1 MSSLVAKNLAHLAQ
15 LILDVESKRKI
26 CADLERRIEPLER
39 AQLIVVSGELDRLNQ
54 LLMLLNQATE
64 KLKTLEQAD
73 EETEAL
79 GVLDELEKILT
90 DVQWEL
96 VENLNEALASKAQLQ
111 EQHVRNYDERL
122 AEWPKFTRNL
132 LDALEE
138 ANRTRAAVR
147 REKSEI
153 TKLDA
158 QVEQAKRLFQE
169 AKYVEVEKL
178 LSDISES
185 QPVKD
190 KDYQKRLR
198 EETELAK
205 KFIRQADLLLLRSLE
220 DAQRR
225 YPYTVL
231 LRTPSEPGSH
241 GINIQGA
248 SRVARYDRDSWS
260 KSLKDITEAV
270 DRGLRSAWS
279 AQNPN
284 PAATQP
290 PAVVG
295 NAAAAPANNSEA
307 RNFTLSSERSRPA
320 NPSQDVNQLI
330 KRVGKEMY
338 RLLIPEPMQDYLIDN
353 ECSLIVTTNDLEL
366 PYELMSY
373 DDKFL
378 CLERPIARM
387 PMGTAFPRS
396 PRTARTEP
404 KLRFL
409 LIHSDP
415 FGNLPAAK
423 AEIEEVE
430 KSLRHDWQEHIEIE
444 VIKPDDATGPHLNDV
459 LREGTFDVIHYAGHA
474 YFDETDAD
482 LSGLLLF
489 DDEYFR
495 ATKGERR
502 EQHFV
507 AQKIRRLLEGRPL
520 VFLNACQSTRTAN
533 EQQPQEV
540 GNYLQGP
547 AEGLA
552 AAFIYGGA
560 LGCIGANWPI
570 YDTAAAKFATTFY
583 SNVIKGY
590 MIGEAMRR
598 ARVKIKEQFPDNI
611 TWAAFVLYG
620 DPTFRL

>member
-1 MSSLVAKNLAHLAQ
+1 MSSLVAKNLAHLAE
-15 LILDVESKRKI
+15 LILDVESKRKL

-39 AQLIVVSGELDRLNQ
+39 AQLIVVGGELDRLNQ
-54 LLMLLNQATE
+54 LLELLNQATE
-64 KLKTLEQAD
+64 NLKTLQQAD
-73 EETEAL
+73 DETKAL

-96 VENLNEALASKAQLQ
+96 VDNLNEALASKAQLQ
-111 EQHVRNYDERL
+111 EQHVRSYDERL

-132 LDALEE
+132 LDALDE

-153 TKLDA
+153 TRLDA
-158 QVEQAKRLFQE
+158 QVDQAKRAFQE

-178 LSDISES
+178 LSDIAES

-190 KDYQKRLR
+190 KDYEKRLR
-198 EETELAK
+198 TETELAK

-225 YPYTVL
+225 FPYTVL

-241 GINIQGA
+241 GINIQGS

-260 KSLKDITEAV
+260 QSLKDITEAV
-270 DRGLRSAWS
+270 DRGLHRAWS
-279 AQNPN
+279 AQNPQPD
-284 PAATQP
+284 PAIVA
-290 PAVVG
+290 
-295 NAAAAPANNSEA
+295 NAAAAPTNNEEA
-307 RNFTLSSERSRPA
+307 RNFTLSTERSTPA
-320 NPSQDVNQLI
+320 NSNQDVNQLI

-353 ECSLIVTTNDLEL
+353 ECSLIITANDLEL

-373 DDKFL
+373 EDKFL
-378 CLERPIARM
+378 CLERPVARM
-387 PMGTAFPRS
+387 PMGTAFPRI

-415 FGNLPAAK
+415 LGNLPAAK

-430 KSLRHDWQEHIEIE
+430 QSLRQDWQEHIEIE
-444 VIKPDDATGPHLNDV
+444 VIKPDEATGPHLNDV

-489 DDEYFR
+489 DEDYFR
-495 ATKGERR
+495 STKGERR
-502 EQHFV
+502 EQHFM

-533 EQQPQEV
+533 EKQPQKV
-540 GNYLQGP
+540 GDYLQGP

-598 ARVKIKEQFPDNI
+598 ARVEIRKQFPDNI